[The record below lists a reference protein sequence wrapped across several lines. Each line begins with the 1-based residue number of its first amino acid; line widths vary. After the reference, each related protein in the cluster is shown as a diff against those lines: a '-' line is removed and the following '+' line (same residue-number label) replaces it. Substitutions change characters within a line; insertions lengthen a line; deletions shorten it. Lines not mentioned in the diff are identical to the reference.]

1 MEEINKASKLKAEL
15 DLLRP
20 LDKEAEAQVLQK
32 FRLDWNF
39 HSNNIEGNALTF
51 GETKALILHGITAQ
65 GKPLKDHFEIAGHD
79 EAIKWVLD
87 IVKDERSLSENFIRE
102 LHKLILKESY
112 EVDAITSDGK
122 PTKKRIHI
130 GEYKKTPNHV
140 KTKTGEIF
148 RFSSPEETPIKMSE
162 LIAWY
167 RAKETDPSI
176 NPIILAAEF
185 HYRFIRIHP
194 FDDGN
199 GRTTRIL
206 MNFILL
212 KFGYP
217 PVIIRTENKEEYFS
231 MLQLADSGDIESF
244 FNYIARNLNDS
255 LVLMIKAARGES
267 YEEDDDIDK
276 EVALLERKL
285 KNLGNPIG
293 TTRSLDAKQWSFDA
307 LVEPLIKK
315 YIQKGSLLDKFYVNN
330 EMELSKD
337 GGRTTYSKAEIIDKA
352 RTSLT
357 GDHLKFTY
365 YYEGFNQEGF
375 EGTNYMSWIY
385 IDFELTKIVIK
396 GRYKEKSYNVL
407 YGETLSD
414 QRLLEIVAEEIRG
427 HNLAIEAII
436 TRKP

>member
-231 MLQLADSGDIESF
+231 MLQLADSGDIEPF

>member
-231 MLQLADSGDIESF
+231 MLQLADSGDIEPF

-375 EGTNYMSWIY
+375 EGTNYRSWIY

>member
-65 GKPLKDHFEIAGHD
+65 GKTLKDHYEIAGHD

-140 KTKTGEIF
+140 KTKTGEMF

-162 LIAWY
+162 LVAWY
-167 RAKETDPSI
+167 RAKESDPSI

-231 MLQLADSGDIESF
+231 MLQLADSGDIEPF
-244 FNYIARNLNDS
+244 FSYIARNLNDS

-267 YEEDDDIDK
+267 YEEEDDIDK

-337 GGRTTYSKAEIIDKA
+337 GRRTTYSKVEIIDKA

-365 YYEGFNQEGF
+365 YYEGFNREGF
-375 EGTNYMSWIY
+375 EETNYMSWIS
-385 IDFELTKIVIK
+385 IEFELTKIVIK